1 MQPQKQRKVKA
12 ERAGSLIWPS
22 NREEKQNKETLAQR
36 DPKARSN
43 RVVLAVCTKSW
54 SLPTWAGVGA
64 HSPPY
69 RAWVSCPHREV
80 RREVLQQLQE
90 YSKGLKSAR

>member
-1 MQPQKQRKVKA
+1 MQPQKQGKVKA
-12 ERAGSLIWPS
+12 ERAGRLIWAP
-22 NREEKQNKETLAQR
+22 NREEKKNKESLAQR

-54 SLPTWAGVGA
+54 SLSTWAGVGA

-69 RAWVSCPHREV
+69 RAPVSCPHREV
-80 RREVLQQLQE
+80 KVLQQLQE
-90 YSKGLKSAR
+90 YSKSLKSAR